1 MIAHPNPSEIVA
13 DYLAAMEARD
23 LDSAQSALAHN
34 FEMVFPGAPPMS
46 SLPEL
51 IEWAK
56 DRYRFVRKTNE
67 AVETFQ
73 SGNVDV
79 VYVRGTLSGEW
90 PDGSPFEGIRFID
103 RFEVSGGKITK
114 QSVWNDIAEFRAQ

>member
-1 MIAHPNPSEIVA
+1 MIAHPDPSEIVT

-23 LDSAQSALAHN
+23 LDSAQSALADD

-46 SLPEL
+46 SLLEL
-51 IEWAK
+51 IDWAK
-56 DRYRFVRKTNE
+56 DRYRFVRKTTE

-103 RFEVSGGKITK
+103 RFEVLGGKITR